1 MITMIYWLQRYGG
14 GLHHSKKTNEQTI
27 YKIIKGRSGIIN
39 ELVLS
44 VKSGTFIVVESVD

>member
-1 MITMIYWLQRYGG
+1 MITMVYGYNAMAVG
-14 GLHHSKKTNEQTI
+14 CIILRKRTNKLSI
-27 YKIIKGRSGIIN
+27 IIKGRSGIIN